1 MRLNPNASLSVET
14 RAAGVHV
21 VRFSLP
27 GVGFWVEEE
36 DVTIHLFETLQTAI
50 LDQLSPGETLVL
62 NLDRIKPFATPF
74 YRLLLCIRKAVLA
87 RQAHLVLCHLSP
99 DLLEIFKVFQAFR
112 LFPITPTEA
121 EAVGQAVTL
130 ARI

>member
-1 MRLNPNASLSVET
+1 MTSATLSVET
-14 RAAGVHV
+14 RAPGVHV

-27 GVGFWVEEE
+27 SAGVWSDEE
-36 DVTIHLFETLQTAI
+36 DVALRLLEKLQSAV
-50 LDQLSPGETLVL
+50 LGQLSSGETLVL

-74 YRLLLCIRKAVLA
+74 YRLLLRVRKAVLA

-99 DLLEIFKVFQAFR
+99 ELLEIFKVFQAFR

-121 EAVGQAVTL
+121 EAVGAAVTL